1 MFDTDPGPG
10 LPCAMAEY
18 LKAYEHG
25 LKNAEFHLACGDS
38 LTAAGNF
45 SLSLF
50 SGAALGALGYAA
62 HLLESHAGTPLI
74 LGTLAVALHLLVVS
88 TLLVLKCLKADDA
101 HPAHAEPKALLPQPG
116 GPEFPWEEQIR
127 YEIEHLTFRI
137 AANRYRNEQVAK
149 WLNRLRIAG
158 VLAPVTFTL
167 VFGALAGAQAD
178 EEPSAPATSSP
189 AKSPGS
195 GR

>member
-1 MFDTDPGPG
+1 
-10 LPCAMAEY
+10 MAEY

-38 LTAAGNF
+38 LTAASNF

-50 SGAALGALGYAA
+50 SGAALGALGYTA
-62 HLLESHAGTPLI
+62 HLVESHAETPLI
-74 LGTLAVALHLLVVS
+74 VATLAVALHLLVVS
-88 TLLVLKCLKADDA
+88 TLLVLKCLWADDA

-116 GPEFPWEEQIR
+116 GPVFTWEEQIR
-127 YEIEHLTFRI
+127 YEIEHLTYRI
-137 AANRYRNEQVAK
+137 QANRYRNEQVAK

-158 VLAPVTFTL
+158 VLAPVTFIL
-167 VFGALAGAQAD
+167 VFGASALAQGD
-178 EEPSAPATSSP
+178 EATKAPVTSSP
-189 AKSPGS
+189 VMSAGS